1 MDFQDLISALIKN
14 AAHKAD
20 RKVSPAMP
28 YKTAFYASAAG
39 SSRSRSGF
47 AFHFIFRICNN

>member
-39 SSRSRSGF
+39 SSRSGF

>member
-1 MDFQDLISALIKN
+1 MDFQVLISALIKN

-39 SSRSRSGF
+39 SSRPGF